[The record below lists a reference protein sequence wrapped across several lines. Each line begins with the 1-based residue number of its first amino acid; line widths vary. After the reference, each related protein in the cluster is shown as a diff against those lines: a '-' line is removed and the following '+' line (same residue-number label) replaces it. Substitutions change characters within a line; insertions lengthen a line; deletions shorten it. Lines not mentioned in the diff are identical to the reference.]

1 MAIRLYD
8 SAWVN
13 LDGGN
18 EPQQVRKD
26 RKNPAAFNVGGYL
39 YDIDGFPMHGQ
50 EGAPRIAFVHNL
62 QSARE
67 AGLKMEYNPQFNDN
81 F

>member
-13 LDGGN
+13 LEGGA

-26 RKNPAAFNVGGYL
+26 RKNAAAFNIGGYL
-39 YDIDGFPMHGQ
+39 YDIDGFAMNGQ
-50 EGAPRIAFVHNL
+50 VGAPRIVLVHNL
-62 QSARE
+62 QSAKE
-67 AGLKMEYNPQFNDN
+67 AGLRMDYNPQFGDEG
-81 F
+81 